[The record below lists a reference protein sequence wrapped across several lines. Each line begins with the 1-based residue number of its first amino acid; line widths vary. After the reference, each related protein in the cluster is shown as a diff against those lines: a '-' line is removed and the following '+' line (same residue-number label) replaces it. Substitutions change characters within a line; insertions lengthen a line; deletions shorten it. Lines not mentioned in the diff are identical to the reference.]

1 VGKQLWRLLASVKVS
16 VYVLFSVAFALAAG
30 SFYLRWRPGAFP
42 SLNELTLQQW
52 WELHSSPDAWWL
64 VALLVMLLLL
74 FINTSACTL
83 ERLVALWSK
92 RNEYS
97 RHRFLVLLA
106 PSMMHLFFLI
116 SLSGHALSLV
126 DSIHQQVPIAAGRQI
141 DCSGFSLEVGHLEAV
156 FWNHPLVKHPLR
168 QCTVALNIRTPSGTV
183 EKEIRFLHPFRLGDW
198 TFHLAAN
205 PKAPPTASPELSLI
219 LKKDP
224 GVTLVLMGGA
234 LLALL
239 LGWYF
244 LQQIQTKKGSKPD

>member
-1 VGKQLWRLLASVKVS
+1 MGKQLWRLLASVKVS

-116 SLSGHALSLV
+116 SLSG
-126 DSIHQQVPIAAGRQI
+126 
-141 DCSGFSLEVGHLEAV
+141 
-156 FWNHPLVKHPLR
+156 
-168 QCTVALNIRTPSGTV
+168 
-183 EKEIRFLHPFRLGDW
+183 
-198 TFHLAAN
+198 
-205 PKAPPTASPELSLI
+205 
-219 LKKDP
+219 
-224 GVTLVLMGGA
+224 
-234 LLALL
+234 
-239 LGWYF
+239 
-244 LQQIQTKKGSKPD
+244 